1 VKNAGKNGNHQDKE
15 VINMPAGDRTGS
27 WGLGPRTGRGLGYCS
42 GYQAPG
48 FMYPRPGLVLGRG
61 FGLARGFGRGLGRGF
76 RIGRGRGYWWSRFGG
91 FLGYPFY
98 PVTAFRFQP
107 GHEEETAWLADQ
119 AKNLEQQ
126 LLQVQ
131 KRLAE
136 LEKDKETE
144 K

>member
-1 VKNAGKNGNHQDKE
+1 
-15 VINMPAGDRTGS
+15 M
-27 WGLGPRTGRGLGYCS
+27 
-42 GYQAPG
+42 
-48 FMYPRPGLVLGRG
+48 
-61 FGLARGFGRGLGRGF
+61 
-76 RIGRGRGYWWSRFGG
+76 
-91 FLGYPFY
+91 
-98 PVTAFRFQP
+98 TAFPFQP
-107 GHEEETAWLADQ
+107 DREEETAWLADQ

>member
-1 VKNAGKNGNHQDKE
+1 
-15 VINMPAGDRTGS
+15 MPAGDRTGP
-27 WGLGPRTGRGLGYCS
+27 WGLGSRTGRGLGYCS
-42 GYQAPG
+42 GFQAPG
-48 FMYPRPGLVLGRG
+48 YAFPGPGLGFGRG
-61 FGLARGFGRGLGRGF
+61 FGLGRGFGRGLGRGF
-76 RIGRGRGYWWSRFGG
+76 GIGRRRGSWWPLFGS
-91 FLGYPFY
+91 LSGYPYY
-98 PVTAFRFQP
+98 PMTAFPFQP
-107 GHEEETAWLADQ
+107 GREEETAWLADQ